1 MTRPQSLWGIHVD
14 EMPNFYMMIG
24 PQSLNPVTNVTLLCE
39 EQAKYIAELVSRMAA
54 DGQTEVE
61 PTAEA
66 VAAWTEKCNES
77 SDGKVWL
84 RCNNWYMKT
93 TKTDAAANRERSV
106 GMYMVSSANVP
117 QPFSRATFP
126 TAERVRGQGN
136 YTEYLR
142 EFLGGA
148 GGSQDEL
155 LAFS

>member
-14 EMPNFYMMIG
+14 EMPNFFMMIG

-39 EQAKYIAELVSRMAA
+39 EQAKYLAELVSRMAA

-66 VAAWTEKCNES
+66 VAAWTEKCDAS

-117 QPFSRATFP
+117 QPFCPCESMCTLCC
-126 TAERVRGQGN
+126 VSN
-136 YTEYLR
+136 
-142 EFLGGA
+142 
-148 GGSQDEL
+148 S
-155 LAFS
+155 

>member
-66 VAAWTEKCNES
+66 VAAWTEKCTES

-106 GMYMVSSANVP
+106 GMYMVSARRSLSPSA
-117 QPFSRATFP
+117 
-126 TAERVRGQGN
+126 
-136 YTEYLR
+136 L
-142 EFLGGA
+142 
-148 GGSQDEL
+148 
-155 LAFS
+155 